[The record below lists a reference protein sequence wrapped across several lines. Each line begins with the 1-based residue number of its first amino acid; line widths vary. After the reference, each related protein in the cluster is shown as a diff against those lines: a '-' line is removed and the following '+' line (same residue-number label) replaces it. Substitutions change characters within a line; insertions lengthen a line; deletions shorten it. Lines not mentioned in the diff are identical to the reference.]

1 MIASPEFAY
10 AQVRLQARHGERM
23 SEADWRALEGA
34 HSLSRYLEQARRT
47 PLRRWSESIDA
58 TMSSHA
64 IEAALRREA
73 DRTVREVARWM
84 PRSWRAAVGWLAVLP
99 LLPVLEG
106 ILDGDDPPAWA
117 SEDPLLATL
126 SGSDPVAR
134 RTILAQSF
142 LAPLVASVPDA
153 RSLSDLW
160 SDHWKTLWPGGE
172 GANPA
177 LASFAAAVLR
187 DLTAVSTAAPRGS
200 SNAVRQGTER
210 ICIRHFRTGAATPV
224 AAFAHLGL
232 VLVDLERFRGDVV
245 RRSLFTG
252 ATGIE
257 EAA

>member
-10 AQVRLQARHGERM
+10 AQVRLQARHGARM
-23 SEADWRALEGA
+23 SEADWRALESA

-47 PLRRWSESIDA
+47 PLRRWSDA
-58 TMSSHA
+58 LDAAMTSHA

-73 DRTVREVARWM
+73 DRTVREVAGWM
-84 PRSWRAAVGWLAVLP
+84 PRRWRAAVGWLAVLP

-106 ILDGDDPPAWA
+106 ILDGDDLPAWA

-134 RTILAQSF
+134 RTTLAPSF
-142 LAPLVASVPDA
+142 LAPLVASAPDTRGLA
-153 RSLSDLW
+153 DLW
-160 SDHWKTLWPGGE
+160 ADHWKTLWPGGE
-172 GANPA
+172 GATPA

-187 DLTAVSTAAPRGS
+187 DFAAVSTAPRASGD
-200 SNAVRQGTER
+200 AVRRGTER
-210 ICIRHFRTGAATPV
+210 ICVRHFRTGAATPV

-252 ATGIE
+252 ATGVE